1 MFSKYGKEPQW
12 VEALMFGF
20 FEQGQI
26 DTDKI
31 YQNIELSNT
40 KIHDWGESDA
50 RLWESVNLI
59 SEIMRTEGYGQ
70 YEDVHVM
77 ERCISDKAENH
88 LIGKLFA
95 M

>member
-1 MFSKYGKEPQW
+1 
-12 VEALMFGF
+12 MFGF